1 MCELTV
7 NMMISLDGFAGGSD
21 DDDGQAEFG
30 AGFGPELAAY
40 IQQVLDEPQSQV
52 MLMGR
57 ETRRWPATGLDQVA
71 NRPKP

>member
-1 MCELTV
+1 MRELTV

-21 DDDGQAEFG
+21 DDDVRAEFG

-40 IQQVLDEPQSQV
+40 MRQVLDEPQV

-57 ETRRWPATGLDQVA
+57 ETYEEMAGYWPRSSGEQAE
-71 NRPKP
+71 P